1 MSWSYEK
8 SVTRGEAA
16 LDLVGE
22 VTVTPIVRETDFDT
36 IGLAN
41 PRTVTGAHLY
51 VDVTNYTDLLGDD
64 FDAGADTDLL
74 RQLHIF
80 AREGSRIVEPG
91 FGAVK
96 IHYQGARLHAV
107 SYRPVGDDKEIVAAT
122 VLLAAAVRRYTE
134 QFNDAL
140 GLSGTRRWATAG
152 AIDFGDAVATRNGA
166 KGDRELMFLGSPAN
180 HAAKLLDTGWR
191 LSAAAVALLPADIA
205 AYVTVDETGVGVI
218 EDIDDDTLAGLT
230 RDRGLS
236 WNAADIAE
244 QLAAAADS
252 FPVGCATITSVTN
265 TIDKD
270 TLGLSNSKETDA
282 VSLFADVDGFTA
294 YIDEAAEQDTLDAAV
309 QAFHVIRKEL
319 RDIVKCDYDGIRIQY
334 HGDRIQ
340 SLHYLPIG
348 DPAEMA
354 LTAVRA
360 AAAMTSAAATSL
372 PDVLGAERVRP
383 LAIGLDTGLTLV
395 SKLGEHGDR
404 DVVALAPTT
413 AGAARIQTSL
423 EGGQI
428 GVSAR
433 LYDLLPD
440 WLQPAFRLDPARDC
454 YVADDLDHDSLKLL
468 ETGTDHG
475 TAKALGTAV
484 AIGTAAVGVAAAVAA
499 ARRVRAAEPPM
510 RPWHPGM

>member
-1 MSWSYEK
+1 MGWNYHG
-8 SVTRGEAA
+8 SVARCEAA
-16 LDLVGE
+16 LSVVGE

-41 PRTVTGAHLY
+41 PRMVNGAHLY
-51 VDVTNYTDLLGDD
+51 VDVTNFTSLLGAD
-64 FDAGADTDLL
+64 FEAGADTELL

-80 AREGSRIVEPG
+80 AREGTRIIEPG

-107 SYRPVGDDKEIVAAT
+107 AYRPVGDEKEIVATA
-122 VLLAAAVRRYTE
+122 VLLCAAVRRYTE

-140 GLSGTRRWATAG
+140 GLTGARRWATAG

-191 LSAAAVALLPADIA
+191 LSAGAVELLPADIA
-205 AYVTVDETGVGVI
+205 PYVTVDETGVGAI
-218 EDIDDDTLAGLT
+218 KSIDDETLADLARG
-230 RDRGLS
+230 RGLA
-236 WNAADIAE
+236 WNTADVADH
-244 QLAAAADS
+244 LAAAVDS
-252 FPVGCATITSVTN
+252 FPVGCATITAVNN

-270 TLGLSNSKETDA
+270 TLGLSNSKRTDA
-282 VSLFADVDGFTA
+282 VSLFADIDGFTA
-294 YIDEAAEQDTLDAAV
+294 YIDEAAEQDALDAAV

-319 RDIVKCDYDGIRIQY
+319 RDIAKSDYDGIRIQY

-340 SLHYLPIG
+340 VLHYLPIG
-348 DPAEMA
+348 DPNAMA

-383 LAIGLDTGLTLV
+383 LAIGLDIGLTLV

-404 DVVALAPTT
+404 DVVALSPAT
-413 AGAARIQTSL
+413 AEAARIQTML

-428 GVSAR
+428 GVSER
-433 LYDLLPD
+433 LYDLLPG
-440 WLQPAFRLDPARDC
+440 WLQPAFRFDPARDC
-454 YVADDLDHDSLKLL
+454 YVADDLDHDGLNLL
-468 ETGTDHG
+468 EAGDDHG
-475 TAKALGTAV
+475 AAKALAGIAV
-484 AIGTAAVGVAAAVAA
+484 ATAAAGMAGAIAA
-499 ARRVRAAEPPM
+499 ARRARAAEPPM
-510 RPWHPGM
+510 RPWHPSE